1 MEVPAAVSPRP
12 RRRGAYGLHLTGLE
26 TASRYLVDVP
36 PTCPTLAIDRIVGAA
51 AIGKATSTLTDDWAE
66 FGFLDRTDRV
76 GHARINRDPLSAR
89 FTSPAGFD
97 DDAMIHPGLSL
108 IAAVA
113 NRWLGR
119 DAFHAGA
126 FVTEAG
132 AWAVMGAREAGKSTT
147 LGHLTAKGLGLV
159 TDDVLIVEDGQAL
172 AGPRC
177 IDLRESAASWLG
189 QGADNVLTIGQR
201 RRWRTHVPPVPHTVP
216 LQGWI
221 LPTWGDRVELESV
234 AAVRRLPLLYANLAL
249 TQIPRQPEQLL
260 RLAAL
265 PFLVFRRPRRWE
277 TMDEAATALLDRLNN

>member
-1 MEVPAAVSPRP
+1 MFPTAVERRL
-12 RRRGAYGLHLTGLE
+12 RRRGAYGLCLTGLE

-36 PTCPTLAIDRIVGAA
+36 VTWPELAIDRVAGAP
-51 AIGKATSTLTDDWAE
+51 AICEGTGTLTDDWAE

-76 GHARINRDPLSAR
+76 GHARIDRDPLAAR
-89 FTSPAGFD
+89 FTSPAGFN

-126 FVTEAG
+126 FLTEGG
-132 AWAVMGAREAGKSTT
+132 AWAVMGAKEAGKSTT
-147 LGHLTAKGLGLV
+147 LGHLAAKGFGIV
-159 TDDVLIVEDGQAL
+159 ADDVLIIEDGQAL

-177 IDLRESAASWLG
+177 VDLREGAASWLG
-189 QGADNVLTIGQR
+189 QEADSVVTIGRR
-201 RRWRTHVPPVPHTVP
+201 RRWRTHVPPVPPAVH
-216 LQGWI
+216 LLGWL

-234 AAVRRLPLLYANLAL
+234 PAIHRLPLLYGNLAL
-249 TQIPRQPEQLL
+249 TQIPRHPERLL

-265 PFLVFRRPRRWE
+265 PFLVFQRPRRWE
-277 TMDEAATALLDRLNN
+277 TMDQAAASLLDKLSS

>member
-1 MEVPAAVSPRP
+1 MERRP
-12 RRRGAYGLHLTGLE
+12 ERRGAYGLCLTGLE

-36 PTCPTLAIDRIVGAA
+36 GTWPQLAIDRVVGTPTR
-51 AIGKATSTLTDDWAE
+51 IGEGTSTLADDWAE
-66 FGFLDRTDRV
+66 FRFLDRTDRV
-76 GHARINRDPLSAR
+76 GHARIDRDPLAAR
-89 FTSPAGFD
+89 FTSPGGLD
-97 DDAMIHPGLSL
+97 DDATIHPGLSL
-108 IAAVA
+108 IAAIA

-126 FVTEAG
+126 FLTGAG
-132 AWAVMGAREAGKSTT
+132 AWAVLGAREAGKSTT
-147 LGHLTAKGLGLV
+147 LGHLAAKGLGIV
-159 TDDVLIVEDGQAL
+159 ADDVLIVEDGQAL

-177 IDLRESAASWLG
+177 IDLREGAASWLG
-189 QGADNVLTIGQR
+189 QGADSVLTIGQR
-201 RRWRTHVPPVPHTVP
+201 RRWRTHVPSVPPAVP

-249 TQIPRQPEQLL
+249 TQIPRHPERLL

-277 TMDEAATALLDRLNN
+277 TMDEAAATLLDRLNS